1 MLQSLRTEVLEV
13 QLRLREADEHIG
25 FIRDFLQKQKLYRLT
40 QVPVSGPGRPKS
52 SLSASP
58 SICSYF
64 SSGKLD
70 EWPVDVAES
79 STEKSP
85 IAEEGNTDGN
95 SVVHRSQ

>member
-1 MLQSLRTEVLEV
+1 LLQSLRTVVLEV

-40 QVPVSGPGRPKS
+40 QAPVSGPRRPKS
-52 SLSASP
+52 LSPSP
-58 SICSYF
+58 SICSHFY
-64 SSGKLD
+64 SGKLD
-70 EWPVDVAES
+70 EWPVDVAEP

-85 IAEEGNTDGN
+85 IAKEGNTDGD